1 MGKDKIRYLIFI
13 NGRWRWRPSKVMR
26 AAGFQLTNLGPGKV
40 VDGRRVASQEDK
52 ERALRLNAA
61 WDCIRRGAEEFTV
74 VAKAYPPGSVGEAW
88 ERIMQLRAR
97 ERLDAGKSWTRE
109 QQSRDDWHR
118 AWRHFGPLF
127 GDTDPR
133 TIRPE
138 HFIGD
143 PAKPDELGLKT
154 LIARKVSDREAHR
167 VIKVW
172 LAFWKKMAALGYCD
186 LDRDPS
192 KLVRNSAAPPRQ
204 AMWREGEAVRLVKA
218 AWRAGFESLAALL
231 AVAWDSQ
238 LSPVDARSI
247 KAHQMRR
254 DAHGMWFDIAR
265 AKTGRSALATLSRRT
280 EVVLGAYLGSFPAQP
295 VGIATI
301 FRNRSGQPYTK
312 DTLGDDF
319 RVVRELV
326 FGSQEKRQMAD
337 FRRSG
342 SVEALEGG
350 ASPHELQSKMANTL
364 ASSSS
369 LYQTYSPNMLGTVR
383 GVDVSRLRGRTL
395 LREQNAVEI
404 VTEAVSVTLSGK
416 SRKLKSLK

>member
-74 VAKAYPPGSVGEAW
+74 VAKAYPPGPVGEAW

-172 LAFWKKMAALGYCD
+172 RAFWKKMAALGYCD

-280 EVVLGAYLGSFPAQP
+280 EVVLGHTWGHSQLSPWALPRFFATARDNLTRKTHW
-295 VGIATI
+295 ATI
-301 FRNRSGQPYTK
+301 FASYASLCSVLKRSVKWPTS
-312 DTLGDDF
+312 DA
-319 RVVRELV
+319 RAVW
-326 FGSQEKRQMAD
+326 
-337 FRRSG
+337 RRWK
-342 SVEALEGG
+342 VEQAPTSCR
-350 ASPHELQSKMANTL
+350 ARWPT
-364 ASSSS
+364 
-369 LYQTYSPNMLGTVR
+369 R
-383 GVDVSRLRGRTL
+383 SRLRVRYT
-395 LREQNAVEI
+395 RRIRQI
-404 VTEAVSVTLSGK
+404 C
-416 SRKLKSLK
+416 